1 MRKSIVWRAFWMGA
15 IIVLFTSMMAMG
27 QETEQPSSDVPAE
40 SSSSSDAPPP
50 DTVASPGTE
59 DTSNTISGDLYN
71 ASSPYTGL
79 PPLGVPAPAQG
90 LTSGAHLGPFYLTGI
105 SDSFYYSTVS
115 PQSGSQN
122 NNSSG
127 YGNFWGNNITA
138 GVALTH
144 QVGENGTLQ
153 FHAMPQVLMSNQ
165 RTWFNEISGLSF
177 TDQLTDRWTLNINT
191 QLAYFENSILTNPQ
205 YALVNTS
212 AGYVLQTIYQQTTH
226 PAFYQYSTIS
236 ASYSLGEKTTL
247 SFTPTA
253 GVSLSN
259 SSGPLNSSYQFG
271 GAVAVSHQYSSKG
284 TVSVFYGLTHSVV
297 PGVNGSGTTNWN
309 SSSFGVGLS
318 QGFGGETWSF
328 AFNVAT
334 NTQSTPQ
341 LNWSVIGNAALIK
354 RFGDGSSSLSVIY
367 TRSQSALLTLS
378 PGYFDQ
384 ANITYNRMFGEKW
397 NGNVGV
403 GAYRSNQNV
412 QTVYV
417 NNAHGVRVSGSVGY
431 QILPSLTASAGF
443 FVGQQFGAGGNQYYL
458 FNGRSSSFNVG
469 LTWTPGRDAY
479 RNSLNNP
486 SIFGSTIP
494 TY

>member
-1 MRKSIVWRAFWMGA
+1 MRKSAFWMGA

-40 SSSSSDAPPP
+40 SSSTSDAAPPP
-50 DTVASPGTE
+50 DTVASPGTD
-59 DTSNTISGDLYN
+59 DTSNAISGDLYN